1 MPADTGL
8 STWGTSAGP
17 VRWGLLGVGALATLL
32 LIFRFGQIVAKLG
45 LAMPVVDD
53 LGFAGEAT
61 SGTPTDRMVPARRPE
76 MK

>member
-17 VRWGLLGVGALATLL
+17 VRWGLLGIGAFATLL

-45 LAMPVVDD
+45 LAIPAVDD

-61 SGTPTDRMVPARRPE
+61 SGPRPTGWSPHGGQ
-76 MK
+76 K